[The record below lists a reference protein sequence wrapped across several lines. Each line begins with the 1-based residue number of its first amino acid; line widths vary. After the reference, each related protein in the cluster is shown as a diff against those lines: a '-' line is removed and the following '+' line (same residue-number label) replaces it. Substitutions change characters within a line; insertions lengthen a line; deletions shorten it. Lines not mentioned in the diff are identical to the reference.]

1 MSMLEPVSTEPQ
13 TLADKLE
20 LQFEQMERLERH
32 PDMISI
38 VRSHWRQVE
47 PYKSNLNIEPPKA
60 APPELLVKLAQ
71 VAVITNPDL
80 NVHQ

>member
-1 MSMLEPVSTEPQ
+1 MTSQQLVSTEPL
-13 TLADKLE
+13 TLAEKLD

-32 PDMISI
+32 PDMVGII
-38 VRSHWRQVE
+38 RSHWRQVE

-71 VAVITNPDL
+71 VAVITNPEL

>member
-1 MSMLEPVSTEPQ
+1 MTGQQLVSTEPL
-13 TLADKLE
+13 TLAEKLE

-32 PDMISI
+32 PDMVGII
-38 VRSHWRQVE
+38 RSDWRQVE
-47 PYKSNLNIEPPKA
+47 PYKSNLNIEPPIT